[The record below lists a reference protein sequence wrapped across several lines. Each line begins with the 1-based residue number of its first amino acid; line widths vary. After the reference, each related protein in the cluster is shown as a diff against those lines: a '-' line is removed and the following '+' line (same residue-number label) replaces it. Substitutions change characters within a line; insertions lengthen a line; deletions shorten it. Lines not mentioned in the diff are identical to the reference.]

1 MNKSFKKIINLEEN
15 ISINDLK
22 EALECFIT
30 IEDEKLKEEFLS
42 KCKRVIISLVNNLL
56 PLVDEYPTSISYDK
70 TVFKIDRLLYWA
82 NFLYGSNIFPLFTN
96 DIQNINDNSPY
107 LDSLARYR
115 NNVNKDLFDDKD
127 LLLDLDMYTKSIE
140 LKSKYSDISKD
151 VLEGAYYI
159 YFSLNNFL
167 DKEDYEE
174 RKRKFIEKNN
184 IYPGILKDYVET
196 YGILYLN
203 IPLKK
208 IDKMIKLVESATNH
222 FSNDFLKF
230 ESILNGII
238 NSYDI
243 NYIKEI
249 VFTNHLSPYVIKS
262 FIEKYR
268 FYNKKFANNLD
279 SIINKTNTAIKSL
292 EKEHKYIHY
301 SITLTKIENC
311 NDLEEIK
318 MIVKNNITYLTND
331 NVERFITIYRAV
343 LDDKKKQELVEDL
356 LKKIEIAKES
366 IKKDNAAF
374 KALGVERRKENLYN
388 SIDFNIFLS
397 PDIKSKDDFCNLTGL
412 SESNFNTLLSM
423 LEVRDNDLY
432 LKIKEKMIAL
442 KGQRYAVLLNKV
454 NSITDNIINGIELED
469 GRKRN
474 FETLDYFLSTKLD
487 FNDFINLYNKNRNID
502 IESLKAIKTFFAKN
516 KLTNKLNIKQEL
528 DGTTIFMID
537 DSPYE
542 VSKEEKQA
550 VLNYLRFK
558 DIPLYIKVYKQALK
572 RYVNGD
578 LIIDNSNE
586 KKIVKKG

>member
-1 MNKSFKKIINLEEN
+1 
-15 ISINDLK
+15 
-22 EALECFIT
+22 
-30 IEDEKLKEEFLS
+30 
-42 KCKRVIISLVNNLL
+42 
-56 PLVDEYPTSISYDK
+56 
-70 TVFKIDRLLYWA
+70 
-82 NFLYGSNIFPLFTN
+82 
-96 DIQNINDNSPY
+96 
-107 LDSLARYR
+107 
-115 NNVNKDLFDDKD
+115 
-127 LLLDLDMYTKSIE
+127 
-140 LKSKYSDISKD
+140 
-151 VLEGAYYI
+151 
-159 YFSLNNFL
+159 
-167 DKEDYEE
+167 
-174 RKRKFIEKNN
+174 
-184 IYPGILKDYVET
+184 
-196 YGILYLN
+196 
-203 IPLKK
+203 
-208 IDKMIKLVESATNH
+208 
-222 FSNDFLKF
+222 
-230 ESILNGII
+230 
-238 NSYDI
+238 
-243 NYIKEI
+243 
-249 VFTNHLSPYVIKS
+249 
-262 FIEKYR
+262 
-268 FYNKKFANNLD
+268 
-279 SIINKTNTAIKSL
+279 
-292 EKEHKYIHY
+292 
-301 SITLTKIENC
+301 
-311 NDLEEIK
+311 

-397 PDIKSKDDFCNLTGL
+397 TDIKSKDDFCNLTGL

-432 LKIKEKMIAL
+432 LKIKEKIIAL

-454 NSITDNIINGIELED
+454 TSIADNIINGIELED

-474 FETLDYFLSTKLD
+474 FEILDYFLSTKLD

-502 IESLKAIKTFFAKN
+502 IESLIAIKTFFAKN